1 MRKETEEKEKLELKD
16 TVVSIKRISKTVKGG
31 RTMRFSAL
39 VVVGDGNGSI
49 GVGHGKSAEIPEAIR
64 KGKEQAMRNIVKI
77 NLDNN
82 RSVPHDY
89 VGIWGTSRVLLKR
102 SKEGTGVIAGGP
114 VRSVMEMAGIQNIRT
129 KSLGSRN
136 KNNVALATINGLM
149 NMKSPSE
156 IATLRGKDV
165 KEILAGI
172 GEDADKETKQTIK
185 QKAIRGEVKWKRA
198 LRRYASISARPAG
211 TATSFSMVSSR
222 IMSGK

>member
-1 MRKETEEKEKLELKD
+1 MKKEAVEKDKLELKD

-89 VGIWGTSRVLLKR
+89 VGVWGTSRVLLKR

-165 KEILAGI
+165 KDILAVI
-172 GEDADKETKQTIK
+172 
-185 QKAIRGEVKWKRA
+185 VKK
-198 LRRYASISARPAG
+198 
-211 TATSFSMVSSR
+211 
-222 IMSGK
+222 

>member
-1 MRKETEEKEKLELKD
+1 MKKETIEKDKQDLKD

-89 VGIWGTSRVLLKR
+89 VGVWGTSKVLLKR

-136 KNNVALATINGLM
+136 KNNVTLATINGLM

-172 GEDADKETKQTIK
+172 
-185 QKAIRGEVKWKRA
+185 VKN
-198 LRRYASISARPAG
+198 
-211 TATSFSMVSSR
+211 
-222 IMSGK
+222 

>member
-1 MRKETEEKEKLELKD
+1 MKKDNAVIDKDKSELKD

-64 KGKEQAMRNIVKI
+64 KGKEQAVRNLVKI

-89 VGIWGTSRVLLKR
+89 VGVWGTSRVLLKR

-172 GEDADKETKQTIK
+172 
-185 QKAIRGEVKWKRA
+185 VK
-198 LRRYASISARPAG
+198 
-211 TATSFSMVSSR
+211 
-222 IMSGK
+222 

>member
-1 MRKETEEKEKLELKD
+1 MKKEAVEKDKLELKD

-165 KEILAGI
+165 KDILAGI
-172 GEDADKETKQTIK
+172 
-185 QKAIRGEVKWKRA
+185 VKK
-198 LRRYASISARPAG
+198 
-211 TATSFSMVSSR
+211 
-222 IMSGK
+222 

>member
-1 MRKETEEKEKLELKD
+1 MKKEAVEKDKLELKD

-89 VGIWGTSRVLLKR
+89 VGEWGTSRVLLKR

-172 GEDADKETKQTIK
+172 
-185 QKAIRGEVKWKRA
+185 VKN
-198 LRRYASISARPAG
+198 
-211 TATSFSMVSSR
+211 
-222 IMSGK
+222 

>member
-1 MRKETEEKEKLELKD
+1 MKKDNAVIDKDKSELKD

-64 KGKEQAMRNIVKI
+64 KGKEQAVRNLVKI

-89 VGIWGTSRVLLKR
+89 VGVWGTSRVLLKR

-165 KEILAGI
+165 KDILAGI
-172 GEDADKETKQTIK
+172 
-185 QKAIRGEVKWKRA
+185 VKK
-198 LRRYASISARPAG
+198 
-211 TATSFSMVSSR
+211 
-222 IMSGK
+222 

>member
-1 MRKETEEKEKLELKD
+1 MKKEAVEKEKSELKD
-16 TVVSIKRISKTVKGG
+16 TVISIKRISKTVKGG

-165 KEILAGI
+165 KDILAGI
-172 GEDADKETKQTIK
+172 
-185 QKAIRGEVKWKRA
+185 VKK
-198 LRRYASISARPAG
+198 
-211 TATSFSMVSSR
+211 
-222 IMSGK
+222 

>member
-1 MRKETEEKEKLELKD
+1 MKKEAVEKDKLELKD

-89 VGIWGTSRVLLKR
+89 VSPLLR
-102 SKEGTGVIAGGP
+102 
-114 VRSVMEMAGIQNIRT
+114 
-129 KSLGSRN
+129 
-136 KNNVALATINGLM
+136 
-149 NMKSPSE
+149 
-156 IATLRGKDV
+156 
-165 KEILAGI
+165 
-172 GEDADKETKQTIK
+172 
-185 QKAIRGEVKWKRA
+185 
-198 LRRYASISARPAG
+198 
-211 TATSFSMVSSR
+211 
-222 IMSGK
+222 

>member
-1 MRKETEEKEKLELKD
+1 MKKETEEKEKLELKD

-165 KEILAGI
+165 KDILAGI
-172 GEDADKETKQTIK
+172 
-185 QKAIRGEVKWKRA
+185 VKN
-198 LRRYASISARPAG
+198 
-211 TATSFSMVSSR
+211 
-222 IMSGK
+222 